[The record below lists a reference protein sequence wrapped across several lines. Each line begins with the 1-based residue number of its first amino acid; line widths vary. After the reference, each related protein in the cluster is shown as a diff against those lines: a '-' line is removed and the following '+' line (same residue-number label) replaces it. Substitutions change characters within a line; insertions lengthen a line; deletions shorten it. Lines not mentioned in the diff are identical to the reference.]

1 HYDLPEIKHIDK
13 SDISRLTIKKK
24 GSEIR
29 LKRDNKRWIVSPGN
43 VPADGGKVDK
53 MLSDISGLKLTAVVS
68 ESKNYPLYK
77 LDEAHRIEVEAF
89 KGDDSLIKI
98 EIGKPAQ
105 SGRHTYIKLG
115 NDQRVFLVSNELRSG
130 FDKTVASL
138 RDRLVMKIVEQIN
151 EVRLYDGKR
160 KMTIVRSE
168 AAAPVN
174 VNRGQKAQEAKK
186 PKPQWRT
193 AKGQHVK
200 GAEVEDIIN
209 TFSNLL
215 CDEFIAGKTKK
226 DFTSPVYTVSLKGTK
241 TYTISIFKE
250 KNGKYPAVS
259 SESNY
264 PFLISEWKAE
274 KIMKKFDSLVESK
287 K

>member
-1 HYDLPEIKHIDK
+1 MAQAVLKKEDHSADIQEIAMTLKKEHIILIIIIVALSVYLFVRKEGEIHYDLPEIKHIDK

-174 VNRGQKAQEAKK
+174 V
-186 PKPQWRT
+186 
-193 AKGQHVK
+193 
-200 GAEVEDIIN
+200 
-209 TFSNLL
+209 
-215 CDEFIAGKTKK
+215 
-226 DFTSPVYTVSLKGTK
+226 
-241 TYTISIFKE
+241 
-250 KNGKYPAVS
+250 
-259 SESNY
+259 
-264 PFLISEWKAE
+264 
-274 KIMKKFDSLVESK
+274 
-287 K
+287 